1 MKREELLEYLKK
13 QDIEFSFGYDPY
25 GAPLFICSNEN
36 FEEFLLE
43 EVFDYVMTV
52 SIQAKCH

>member
-36 FEEFLLE
+36 FKEFLLE
-43 EVFDYVMTV
+43 EVFDYVMT
-52 SIQAKCH
+52 AKYSS